1 MANRCSAL
9 AAYYPTGLHG
19 RPGEPGVKLQEIPDL
34 SLWQIA
40 GWPDTMKSIHSA
52 ITDGMSSDR
61 LSPGR
66 ALAGPDGVAFQVD
79 PLKFWLLAEAPP
91 AFNEAHGVFL
101 TYRTREHRS
110 GYQVRRLEPA

>member
-40 GWPDTMKSIHSA
+40 GWPDTMKSQESRGA
-52 ITDGMSSDR
+52 LFGQR
-61 LSPGR
+61 RNPESPVAESVQISLCGR
-66 ALAGPDGVAFQVD
+66 KKLI
-79 PLKFWLLAEAPP
+79 AP
-91 AFNEAHGVFL
+91 FYDL
-101 TYRTREHRS
+101 
-110 GYQVRRLEPA
+110 Q

>member
-40 GWPDTMKSIHSA
+40 GWPDTMELIHLA
-52 ITDGMSSDR
+52 ITDGMNSDR
-61 LSPGR
+61 LPAGR
-66 ALAGPDGVAFQVD
+66 ALAGQIGR
-79 PLKFWLLAEAPP
+79 
-91 AFNEAHGVFL
+91 AHV
-101 TYRTREHRS
+101 
-110 GYQVRRLEPA
+110 